1 MRKVGVE
8 PTATG
13 NAHRW
18 IGGAPQRRLSFAWR
32 PQTPSITRRP
42 ANPRPGPTHVNT
54 QLAGWLLPDAAN
66 CQPSANLNLNFIQK
80 KTKIQV
86 GKSSNT
92 RSLCQIVDVSRR
104 LRFVGLQECL
114 YVAGHDFV
122 DSTISTP
129 AVCPR
134 FATSV
139 ALTVFEAAC
148 YRYVTCD
155 ADDLSRSDQSRIT
168 WPAKKYKQNS
178 QSYQPARTK
187 WSLM

>member
-32 PQTPSITRRP
+32 PQNPSITRRP

-92 RSLCQIVDVSRR
+92 FIVSNSWRKSSFTFCRVTRMFVCRRPRLC
-104 LRFVGLQECL
+104 RFNN
-114 YVAGHDFV
+114 FN
-122 DSTISTP
+122 
-129 AVCPR
+129 
-134 FATSV
+134 
-139 ALTVFEAAC
+139 
-148 YRYVTCD
+148 
-155 ADDLSRSDQSRIT
+155 SRSVPSFCDVGRINRVRSCVLPLRDMRCRWFVKIGPIT
-168 WPAKKYKQNS
+168 HHLTS
-178 QSYQPARTK
+178 QKIQTK
-187 WSLM
+187 